1 MTGRLQGKVVI
12 VTGGASGI
20 GAACCRRFAG
30 EGAQVVLTDLQED
43 LGQRLAAEL
52 GGLFIRHDVTQE
64 PGWVSLMAQ
73 VLQRYGRLDVLVNNA
88 GVTSRSSIDETE
100 LDAWNH
106 AMAVNVTSVMLG
118 CKHAIR
124 LMKAN
129 PEGAVGA
136 IVNLS
141 SIAAYLGMP
150 DAAAYS
156 ASKGAV
162 RSLTKSVAVHC
173 AQHYGKIR
181 CNSLH
186 PGAVDTPIHESR
198 LSQVVD
204 RQAALAS
211 LGRLQPMGRM
221 GSATEMA
228 NCVLFLASDDASFVT
243 GCELLADG
251 GWLAEGGIRNLP
263 KTGAGQVA

>member
-1 MTGRLQGKVVI
+1 MTGRLQGKVAI

-20 GAACCRRFAG
+20 GAACCRRFSE
-30 EGAQVVLTDLQED
+30 EGAQVVLTDIQED
-43 LGQRLAAEL
+43 LGQRLSAEV
-52 GGLFIRHDVTQE
+52 GGWFVRQDVTQE
-64 PGWVSLMAQ
+64 AGWVSLMAQ

-88 GVTSRSSIDETE
+88 GVTSRSSVEDMD

-118 CKHAIR
+118 CKHAIK

-129 PEGAVGA
+129 PEGPAGS
-136 IVNLS
+136 IINLS

-162 RSLTKSVAVHC
+162 RLLTKSVAVHC
-173 AQHYGKIR
+173 AQQYGKIR

-186 PGAVDTPIHESR
+186 PGAVDTPIHQAR
-198 LSQVVD
+198 LSQVAD

-211 LGRLQPMGRM
+211 LDRLQPMGRM
-221 GSATEMA
+221 GTATEMA
-228 NCVLFLASDDASFVT
+228 NCVVFLASDESSFVT
-243 GCELLADG
+243 GSELLADG

-263 KTGAGQVA
+263 KTGGGQAA

>member
-1 MTGRLQGKVVI
+1 MAGRFQGKVVV

-30 EGAQVVLTDLQED
+30 EGAQVVLTDVQED
-43 LGQRLAAEL
+43 LGQGLAAEI
-52 GGLFIRHDVTQE
+52 GAWFMRQNVTE
-64 PGWVSLMAQ
+64 EAGWVSLMAQ
-73 VLQRYGRLDVLVNNA
+73 VLNRYGRLDVLVNNA
-88 GVTSRSSIDETE
+88 GVSSRSSIEDMDI
-100 LDAWNH
+100 DAWNH

-118 CKHAIR
+118 CKHAIK

-129 PEGAVGA
+129 PEGPAGA

-162 RSLTKSVAVHC
+162 RLLTKSVAVHC

-198 LSQVVD
+198 LSQVAD

-211 LGRLQPMGRM
+211 LDRLQPMGRM

-228 NCVLFLASDDASFVT
+228 NCVLFLASDEASFVT
-243 GCELLADG
+243 GSELLADG

-263 KTGAGQVA
+263 KTGAAQAA